1 MEILGI
7 GMPELIFVVIIAL
20 LILGPKDM
28 QKAGKTIGKFLRSVI
43 TSDGWKFFQQTSR
56 DLRTLPNKLMRDAN
70 EELNQVDREIR
81 AAASFPDPTRSTPA
95 NSRLQ
100 PQPYSATPAP
110 TSASHSRSDAEEPSA
125 ENSIAPAAQPAVEPV
140 KKESESESQNNA

>member
-56 DLRTLPNKLMRDAN
+56 DLRTLPNKLMREAN

-81 AAASFPDPTRSTPA
+81 SAASFPDPTRSAPA
-95 NSRLQ
+95 SSRPQ

-110 TSASHSRSDAEEPSA
+110 KPAA
-125 ENSIAPAAQPAVEPV
+125 ENSIAPAAQPAQEAV